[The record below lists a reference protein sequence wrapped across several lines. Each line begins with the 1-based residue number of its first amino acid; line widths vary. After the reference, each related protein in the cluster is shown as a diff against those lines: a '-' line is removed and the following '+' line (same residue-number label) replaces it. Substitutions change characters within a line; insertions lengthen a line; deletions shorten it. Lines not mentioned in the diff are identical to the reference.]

1 MAVLAGL
8 VGAIAGFTVGVV
20 FTEVVFA
27 NNAEWAN
34 VVPIVLAV
42 AGWLGARELLRQRRS
57 RKPERHMHSA
67 SG

>member
-34 VVPIVLAV
+34 VVPIAV